1 MPTPN
6 AAEKVSQ
13 QADLEDELHQAEQ
26 EFAEGDFVDV
36 TVAQL
41 DRCLNTEQWPWANES
56 CD

>member
-6 AAEKVSQ
+6 TAEKVSPEAELESELQ
-13 QADLEDELHQAEQ
+13 QAERD
-26 EFAEGDFVDV
+26 FAQGDFVDV

-41 DRCLNTEQWPWANES
+41 DGCLQTEQWPWANES